1 MKIFIAGARSITK
14 LDDDAR
20 NRILSICEKGYD
32 ILVGDCYG
40 VDTAVQSVCAGIG
53 YKNAV
58 VYASNGCPR
67 NNVGNWSVKS
77 VQASGIHKSFEFY
90 RQKDIAMS
98 NDADCGYMIWDGES
112 RGTLNNIVSLVSQN
126 KLVVVYIA
134 PYRKNLKIQTRQEL
148 DALIDKCPRKT
159 KALYSGIVSSSSDD
173 QQTSVF
179 S

>member
-1 MKIFIAGARSITK
+1 MKIFIAGARSIAS

-40 VDTAVQSVCAGIG
+40 VDTAVQTVCNNIG
-53 YKNAV
+53 YKKTV
-58 VYASNGCPR
+58 VYASNGVPR
-67 NNVGNWSVKS
+67 NNVGNWPVRNIP
-77 VQASGIHKSFEFY
+77 ANAACRGFEYY

-112 RGTLNNIVSLVSQN
+112 RGTLNNIVSLVAQN
-126 KLVVVYIA
+126 KLVVIYMA
-134 PYRKNLKIQTRQEL
+134 PYRKNLKVQSKPEL
-148 DALIDKCPRKT
+148 DALIEKCPYKT
-159 KALYSGIVSSSSDD
+159 KTMYREISIGACE
-173 QQTSVF
+173 QTSIL